1 MERNLMNKP
10 ITIDRFVIQCT
21 TNYVDHDKQ
30 VYITEN
36 GFSIHL
42 TDAKLYDSEKNARA
56 AVRYWKKNNKFNKD
70 YCIFRVRQ
78 TFEIRGIING
88 GLNDAD

>member
-1 MERNLMNKP
+1 MNKP

-21 TNYVDHDKQ
+21 TSYVDRDKS

-36 GFSIHL
+36 GFSSYL

-70 YCIFRVRQ
+70 YCIYRVRQ
-78 TFEIRGIING
+78 TFEITGIING
-88 GLNDAD
+88 GLNAD